1 MLLHALLH
9 TFVCSAH
16 LITHRVD
23 LAVLC
28 FYGAFKTLN
37 LGSQLLNRGLQG
49 LNFASEVSLNLA
61 SFLNLLVMGVLHFGQ
76 LCGMCLLFLSHLSI
90 VLAVHALDELLM
102 LLVHGLNRKLVL
114 LIQFIDSLLLLI
126 CQLELLMLKLP
137 LVGLV
142 QCLDLSVVGVFQ

>member
-1 MLLHALLH
+1 MLLHALLN

-23 LAVLC
+23 LTVLC
-28 FYGAFKTLN
+28 FNSAFKTLN
-37 LGSQLLNRGLQG
+37 LGSQLLNRSLQG

-61 SFLNLLVMGVLHFGQ
+61 SSLNLLVMGVLHFGQ

-102 LLVHGLNRKLVL
+102 LLVHGFSTDGGL
-114 LIQFIDSLLLLI
+114 LIYW
-126 CQLELLMLKLP
+126 KL
-137 LVGLV
+137 G
-142 QCLDLSVVGVFQ
+142 